1 MLRRRLRSTSRL
13 LAQGSIATAL
23 ACWAVGLG
31 AQNPVAYPQR
41 NVQVVIPY
49 TPGTGADIVAR
60 ALGPRLAERWKVAVV
75 ADNRPG
81 ATGII
86 GTDYVAKAA
95 PDGHERRARAQVE
108 QFHQQV
114 LSAAVAL
121 RAVSQ
126 RIISAG
132 SFFCERYQLLH
143 RSCGHRGI
151 DDDQI
156 AKRRSGDGDRHE
168 ITQHVVRRGRLDCLG
183 DQHAHQDHIGGAE
196 MLQKRYGPHM
206 VMSAPDWELVEKY
219 PNRFKS
225 MAPKRDIVAQD
236 GMKITLG
243 DSTVSIWFTPGHTD
257 GTISYTFQVLDH
269 GRPVNVVYS
278 GGTALVFEYHTPDWS
293 IKNLQKYIDSQRHL
307 AAKAKETG
315 ATVLLSNHSEFDEA
329 YKKNRMRVDRRE
341 TRRLPAARRRRN
353 HQLHDRGSAR
363 SRKGDNRRQRPGRR
377 VRSRRGSVLGA
388 CVT

>member
-1 MLRRRLRSTSRL
+1 MQVRHTAVVSVV
-13 LAQGSIATAL
+13 IAL
-23 ACWAVGLG
+23 AALGGQASAQQKTPAGGAQAAIEKVQQAAKSAAEFEFLGTLARTCFLPPSRSEDTRDIPAAYVSDPKKAPPRDSWYAEPAKVFDNLFFVGGKVHSSWALTTREGIILLDTIYPYNSEELIVGGMRKVGLD
-31 AQNPVAYPQR
+31 PK
-41 NVQVVIPY
+41 
-49 TPGTGADIVAR
+49 DI
-60 ALGPRLAERWKVAVV
+60 K
-75 ADNRPG
+75 
-81 ATGII
+81 
-86 GTDYVAKAA
+86 YV
-95 PDGHERRARAQVE
+95 
-108 QFHQQV
+108 
-114 LSAAVAL
+114 L
-121 RAVSQ
+121 
-126 RIISAG
+126 IS
-132 SFFCERYQLLH
+132 
-143 RSCGHRGI
+143 
-151 DDDQI
+151 
-156 AKRRSGDGDRHE
+156 
-168 ITQHVVRRGRLDCLG
+168 
-183 DQHAHQDHIGGAE
+183 HAHQDHIGGAE

-329 YKKNRMRVDRRE
+329 YKKNRMLAGRGAGPHPYEIGADWVQRYFKVTE
-341 TRRLPAARRRRN
+341 NCARAT
-353 HQLHDRGSAR
+353 QMKLEQQVAE
-363 SRKGDNRRQRPGRR
+363 SR
-377 VRSRRGSVLGA
+377 
-388 CVT
+388 